1 VGAIQSFAQSVI
13 GRYWRGDDTR
23 KPPSFWPITW
33 WQQGFRIP
41 ATGRNAVVEA
51 CIGAITQ
58 TVAMLPI
65 GHWRENDRGGSDR
78 VKNSAASRVLRRPNG
93 YQTKADFFLNLVR
106 AELVTGNGY
115 ALAERNNRNEISGLH
130 LMRPNNTTPYINP
143 EDGSVY
149 YTFPQDPIAPG
160 ADPVVGDFY
169 PARDVLHIRM
179 HTPVSPLV
187 GESPMLA
194 AAYAIDSGNAIQEA
208 MAAFHKN
215 MARPS
220 GYLKTPG
227 TLKPEMVEVLRTEWQ
242 SAYQGVN
249 SGRAAVLQ
257 NGVEWQALSMN
268 AVDAAVVESYK
279 MSVADIARVFRT
291 PLPIIGE
298 IGGQTYNNTE
308 VLMKNW
314 LATGLG
320 YVLEHIELALDFLFQ
335 LPEGEWIA
343 FDADYLLRADFAA
356 RIEGIVKGIQGG
368 LFSPNEGRAR
378 EGLPSVKFGDE
389 PRVQAQVVPLS
400 FASKPPETAP
410 SAPAA
415 NPPGGAK
422 QTPPPDNKKEEEQEG
437 ENMSAEELENLVAEV
452 WA

>member
-1 VGAIQSFAQSVI
+1 
-13 GRYWRGDDTR
+13 
-23 KPPSFWPITW
+23 
-33 WQQGFRIP
+33 
-41 ATGRNAVVEA
+41 
-51 CIGAITQ
+51 
-58 TVAMLPI
+58 
-65 GHWRENDRGGSDR
+65 
-78 VKNSAASRVLRRPNG
+78 
-93 YQTKADFFLNLVR
+93 
-106 AELVTGNGY
+106 
-115 ALAERNNRNEISGLH
+115 
-130 LMRPNNTTPYINP
+130 
-143 EDGSVY
+143 
-149 YTFPQDPIAPG
+149 
-160 ADPVVGDFY
+160 
-169 PARDVLHIRM
+169 M